1 MSYASRGCPGG
12 GSKAGLPWRVG
23 KSGKLQKME
32 NSGNE
37 AKKSLKIKEVTFLSV
52 RKKGEFCAQKGSF
65 SALDSQE
72 SAHFWEFRS

>member
-1 MSYASRGCPGG
+1 
-12 GSKAGLPWRVG
+12 VG